1 MSLFATLNPEQ
12 NGLVQVA
19 RNSSSPFDIGACFD
33 AALAALKRDFWNLV
47 LRNFVFVLV
56 LVPVFA
62 LSLIP
67 IVGQIAVLLL
77 LPPFIIGFSRHNLK
91 VIRGEQASYGD
102 IFGGFD
108 SFGQGALMYLSMGV
122 IGVLGLFCLIV
133 PGIYLLFAWSFSWKL
148 LGEKRGSFWECMEI
162 SRQAITPHWGWALL
176 LVFVSSLVAYV
187 GLIACFIGFFATLP
201 MAGLMHAVAYERLF
215 SPKATA

>member
-19 RNSSSPFDIGACFD
+19 RHSPSPFAVGACFE
-33 AALAALKRDFWNLV
+33 AALSALKRDFWNIV
-47 LRNFVFVLV
+47 FRNFVFMLSFA
-56 LVPVFA
+56 PVIA

-67 IVGQIAVLLL
+67 VVGQLAMLLL
-77 LPPFIIGFSRHNLK
+77 LPPLMVGYSRHNLK
-91 VIRGEQASYGD
+91 VIRGEQASFSD
-102 IFGGFD
+102 MFGGFD
-108 SFGQGALMYLSMGV
+108 SFGQGALMYLSMIV
-122 IGVLGLFCLIV
+122 IGMLGLVCLIL

-176 LVFVSSLVAYV
+176 LFIVSALVAYV
-187 GLIACFIGFFATLP
+187 GLIACFIGVFATLP
-201 MAGLMHAVAYERLF
+201 MAGLMHSAAYERLF
-215 SPKATA
+215 SPKAVA